1 METIKASD
9 EFLLV
14 LLNGERQRGMDLVN
28 ELLAENRGVQQ
39 IYEEVIKPAM
49 YKVGELWEAGTISV
63 ASEHLAS
70 AIVESILGQLY
81 YRVITS
87 SGRKGKVAVISSVE
101 QEVHQIGAK
110 MVSDVF
116 ELNGWTSHFLGANT
130 PIEELIKF
138 LEKINPNTLGLS
150 VSINLHIYYLEKT
163 IKKVREKFP
172 EIPVLIGGQGLIG
185 DGKEIMLRHHGVLYL
200 KDLRA
205 VESFLKQPLYDK
217 AGTN

>member
-1 METIKASD
+1 METKKASE
-9 EFLLV
+9 EFLSI
-14 LLNGERQRGMDLVN
+14 LLKGERQKGLDLVN
-28 ELLAENRGVQQ
+28 ELLADNKGVQQ

-49 YKVGELWEAGTISV
+49 YKVGELWENGTISV

-87 SGRKGKVAVISSVE
+87 AGHKDKVAVISSVE

-130 PIEELIKF
+130 PIDELIKF
-138 LEKINPNTLGLS
+138 IDKINPNTLGLS
-150 VSINLHIYYLEKT
+150 ISIDMHIDYLERT
-163 IKKVREKFP
+163 IKKVRDKFP
-172 EIPVLIGGQGLIG
+172 EIPVLIGGQGLIEE
-185 DGKEIMLRHHGVLYL
+185 GKDIMLKHHGVLYL
-200 KDLRA
+200 KDLSA
-205 VESFLKQPLYDK
+205 LESFLKQPLYDK
-217 AGTN
+217 AGVN

>member
-9 EFLLV
+9 EFLLI

-172 EIPVLIGGQGLIG
+172 EN
-185 DGKEIMLRHHGVLYL
+185 LY
-200 KDLRA
+200 
-205 VESFLKQPLYDK
+205 S
-217 AGTN
+217 

>member
-1 METIKASD
+1 METKKASED
-9 EFLLV
+9 FLSI
-14 LLNGERQRGMDLVN
+14 LLKGERQKGMDLVN
-28 ELLAENRGVQQ
+28 ELLTDNKGVQQ

-63 ASEHLAS
+63 AFEHLAS

-87 SGRKGKVAVISSVE
+87 SGYKDKVAVISSVE

-130 PIEELIKF
+130 PIDDLIRFIEKF
-138 LEKINPNTLGLS
+138 NPNTLGLS
-150 VSINLHIYYLEKT
+150 ISINMHTDYLERT
-163 IKKVREKFP
+163 LTKVKDKFP
-172 EIPVLIGGQGLIG
+172 EIPVLIGGQGLIEE
-185 DGKEIMLRHHGVLYL
+185 GKDIMLRHPGVLYL
-200 KDLRA
+200 KDLSA
-205 VESFLKQPLYDK
+205 LESFLKQPLYEK
-217 AGTN
+217 TRAN